1 MKHFFKL
8 FLTAGFI
15 FAVMF
20 ICATAGFQFVKS
32 NENFGSE
39 NKAKSEEKGTDVVKS
54 EIENEDNE
62 QNIDLEN
69 DTLPGNFYEGFPYH
83 SALLP
88 KEDITLEDTCD
99 YLVVSE
105 NGTVNMYILTDDNKT
120 VFAKK
125 LDIAPDS
132 LLDEDKAQLEK
143 GIILS
148 NEQELASL
156 LEDYTS

>member
-1 MKHFFKL
+1 MKRFFRL

-20 ICATAGFQFVKS
+20 LCATAGFQFVKN
-32 NENFGSE
+32 NENVGTQNE
-39 NKAKSEEKGTDVVKS
+39 TKSEEKSAHAD
-54 EIENEDNE
+54 ENQNENENSVQDV
-62 QNIDLEN
+62 DLKDEI
-69 DTLPGNFYEGFPYH
+69 LSENFYEGFPYH

-88 KEDITLEDTCD
+88 RQDIVFEDTCD
-99 YLVVSE
+99 YLVISE
-105 NGTVNMYILTDDNKT
+105 NGSVNMYILTDDNKT

-132 LLDEDKAQLEK
+132 LLDEDKVQLEK

-148 NEQELASL
+148 NEHELASL